1 MGTRTQSTCKDTNF
15 IPKNLVI
22 STKRSAWRNLLFRQ
36 VRELEE
42 GGVGGA
48 YLCLTGL
55 YRPTEDSI
63 MFTNKGQYNAPSRE
77 AIYYRIVNGHLGSY
91 SCRWLAVGSRPAG
104 GQ

>member
-1 MGTRTQSTCKDTNF
+1 MTG
-15 IPKNLVI
+15 NL
-22 STKRSAWRNLLFRQ
+22 SLRQ
-36 VRELEE
+36 IRELEE
-42 GGVGGA
+42 GGAEGA

-77 AIYYRIVNGHLGSY
+77 AIYYHLGSY

>member
-1 MGTRTQSTCKDTNF
+1 M
-15 IPKNLVI
+15 
-22 STKRSAWRNLLFRQ
+22 
-36 VRELEE
+36 
-42 GGVGGA
+42 
-48 YLCLTGL
+48 

-77 AIYYRIVNGHLGSY
+77 AIYYHLGSY